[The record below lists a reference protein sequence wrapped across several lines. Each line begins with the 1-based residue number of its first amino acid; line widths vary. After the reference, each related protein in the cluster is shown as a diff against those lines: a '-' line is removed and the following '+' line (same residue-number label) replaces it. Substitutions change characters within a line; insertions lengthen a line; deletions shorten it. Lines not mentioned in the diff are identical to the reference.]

1 MAVFRWFLYI
11 LLLAV
16 VLALGLLFGAS
27 RPELVDQ
34 IELPEP
40 VEAVF
45 PINVDQS
52 SSPDT
57 PSEISA
63 PIPGDTITAPAPVAE
78 VGRLDVKA
86 MQGGFIRGRVSP
98 ELDVEIAENAP
109 LRSANGGF
117 FYAFDRDRIGTV
129 SVSIPSET
137 LPSDL
142 TLAISARD
150 YDQGGAINTARTVA
164 PGASP
169 PTEEEPAA
177 DPAPETATSMP
188 MGFDD
193 MFPEELAVAP
203 RNIAPGTE
211 TLEARKR
218 REYRQKT
225 DAIEAAQST
234 DVTGYLQD
242 WIYPIDGA
250 WRQTSAWGTERT
262 LNGRP
267 QVHAGADLAAVEGTP
282 IIAPADGIVTLAA
295 TDFYYEG
302 GVVFLDHGL
311 GLTSMYL
318 HMSEVDVGV
327 GHVVKQGDKIGE
339 VGTTGRSTGPH
350 LCWRVHWNSRN
361 VRVDPFAFV
370 AAE

>member
-1 MAVFRWFLYI
+1 MAVFRWILYLFL
-11 LLLAV
+11 LVA

-52 SSPDT
+52 QVPELPSDVSALSS
-57 PSEISA
+57 E
-63 PIPGDTITAPAPVAE
+63 APVATPAPPPE
-78 VGRLDVKA
+78 IGRLDVKA
-86 MQGGFIRGRVSP
+86 IQGGFIRGKVLP
-98 ELDVEIAENAP
+98 ELNVQVANDAP
-109 LRSANGGF
+109 LRSDNGGF
-117 FYAFDRDRIGTV
+117 FYAFDRDRIGTID
-129 SVSIPSET
+129 VSIPSEI

-142 TLAISARD
+142 TLAISERE
-150 YDQGGAINTARTVA
+150 YNRGGAINTPKTFQ
-164 PGASP
+164 PGVSP
-169 PTEEEPAA
+169 ESDTSEA
-177 DPAPETATSMP
+177 DILSTP

-193 MFPEELAVAP
+193 MFPAELALVP
-203 RNIAPGTE
+203 KTSSPDGE
-211 TLEARKR
+211 TLGQRTR
-218 REYRQKT
+218 REYNQKT
-225 DAIEAAQST
+225 EAIEGTQRT

-242 WIYPIDGA
+242 WIYPIDGD

-262 LNGRP
+262 INGKP
-267 QVHAGADLAAVEGTP
+267 QVHAGVDLAAVEGTP
-282 IIAPADGIVTLAA
+282 IIAPADGVVTLSS

-318 HMSEVDVGV
+318 HMSQVDVGI

-350 LCWRVHWNSRN
+350 LCWRLHWTSRD

-370 AAE
+370 SAE

>member
-1 MAVFRWFLYI
+1 MFVAVFRWILYLFL
-11 LLLAV
+11 LV
-16 VLALGLLFGAS
+16 GVLALGLLFGAS

-34 IELPEP
+34 IELPDP

-45 PINVDQS
+45 PINVDQGQA
-52 SSPDT
+52 PDL
-57 PSEISA
+57 PSDVSELNSDDSIA
-63 PIPGDTITAPAPVAE
+63 TPAPPPE
-78 VGRLDVKA
+78 IGRLDVKA
-86 MQGGFIRGRVSP
+86 IQGGFIRGKVLP
-98 ELDVEIAENAP
+98 DLNVEIANDA
-109 LRSANGGF
+109 LVRSDNGGF
-117 FYAFDRDRIGTV
+117 FYAFARDRVGTID
-129 SVSIPSET
+129 VSIPSEI

-142 TLAISARD
+142 TLAISERE
-150 YDQGGAINTARTVA
+150 YDRGGAINTPKTFQ

-169 PTEEEPAA
+169 
-177 DPAPETATSMP
+177 DSETSEASAVSTP

-193 MFPEELAVAP
+193 MFPPELALVP
-203 RNIAPGTE
+203 KTFAPGGE
-211 TLEARKR
+211 TLDQRKK
-218 REYRQKT
+218 REYDQKT
-225 DAIEAAQST
+225 EAIEGAQST

-242 WIYPIDGA
+242 WIHPIDGD

-262 LNGRP
+262 INGRA

-282 IIAPADGIVTLAA
+282 IIAPADGVVTLSS

-318 HMSEVDVGV
+318 HMSQVDVGV

-350 LCWRVHWNSRN
+350 LCWRLHWKSRA

-370 AAE
+370 SAE